1 MSLEQL
7 DALRLHPWA
16 SRKIEQV
23 KQGETREDETENALG
38 EHEKLLN
45 AESDTKPAE
54 STSVLTTQQKHTL
67 MDMSCAIQEDFPSFK
82 DVHQE
87 LVYVDINSN
96 NDEGDMY
103 KHINTKIIAVILAI
117 KAKVK
122 EEIREKNSD
131 SPETITSNFRQSENL
146 MKIMAHEENLR
157 NMLKEQILE
166 IALRLRKEGMIVEP
180 ALEWDG
186 SLGPEET
193 VVINRLGF
201 LLNAYTVQCWY
212 WEVSAPT
219 PHHTSKYNLHIEYV
233 YI

>member
-7 DALRLHPWA
+7 DALRSHLWV

-23 KQGETREDETENALG
+23 KEGETVNDTTENALR
-38 EHEKLLN
+38 EHEKLVT
-45 AESDTKPAE
+45 AKSDTKPAE
-54 STSVLTTQQKHTL
+54 TTSVLTIQQKRTL
-67 MDMSCAIQEDFPSFK
+67 EHMSCAIQKDFASFEDL
-82 DVHQE
+82 HQKP
-87 LVYVDINSN
+87 VSADIKGK
-96 NDEGDMY
+96 NDEA
-103 KHINTKIIAVILAI
+103 TVILAIITVI

-122 EEIREKNSD
+122 EEIREKNPE
-131 SPETITSNFRQSENL
+131 SPETITSNFRGSEEL

-166 IALRLRKEGMIVEP
+166 IAFRLRKEGVIVEP